1 MAPAIRRIVL
11 TIFWLLARI
20 VTAPS
25 PPPPGWRPSRKR
37 NDLRFM

>member
-11 TIFWLLARI
+11 KIFWLVVRM
-20 VTAPS
+20 VTAPA
-25 PPPPGWRPSRKR
+25 PPGWRPSRKR